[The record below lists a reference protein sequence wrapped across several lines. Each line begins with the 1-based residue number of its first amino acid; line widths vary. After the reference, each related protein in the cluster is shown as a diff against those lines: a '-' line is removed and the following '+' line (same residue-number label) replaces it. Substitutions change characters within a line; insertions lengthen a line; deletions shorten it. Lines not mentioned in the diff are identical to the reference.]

1 MSRNAFRAI
10 CLAALAVA
18 VVLLAPPARAGTTG
32 KLTGRVTNER
42 KEPLAGVNVRI
53 EGLRLGAATD
63 ESGNYFIIGI
73 PAGTHT
79 VRANLLGQS
88 PFVAENVRIMPDY
101 STTLD
106 ITMRTEAV
114 QLGEVRV
121 EAERP
126 LLQKD
131 ATGTT
136 RFLTSDDIQ
145 KLPTRGYRDAAAQQ
159 TGVVSYRPQ
168 FATEEAQNSP
178 TLIVRGG
185 RPNETAYYVDGFSQ
199 QDPLTGTSNTSISN
213 NSIEEVVVLTG
224 GFNPEYGRVMSGAV
238 NVITREGSKVYSGS
252 LEAVS
257 DVLGGSWLGSS
268 RTDYNVYDA
277 SLGGPV
283 IPGNED
289 LSFFVSGE
297 RRWQGD
303 RSPSWMAGGF
313 ERELGTMGLDDRRLP
328 ANGASGYTFQGK
340 LNWQPTDQMTVKV
353 GGLGSQE
360 DWRQFLDSYLFD
372 LSHAPRYLDRS
383 ESYFTS
389 FNHVLSKRT
398 FYNLAANYNLTQRKR
413 GDGVAFDN
421 LDPQYE
427 VVGSYSGDDGEGGT
441 TTAPLIASEDGTI
454 VSPGGYYRQVNP
466 RFDLTVPMFW
476 SDGHVWDDYLQ
487 RRSEY
492 MGAQGA
498 ITSQVDPHHQIKAG
512 GDFQYHTLRLYDHY
526 FPVQLGGD
534 TPNLVDYDGYGYN
547 QEVTY
552 KDVFVRDIT
561 DGDTTYSGL
570 TRVVDRVKLTNSN
583 DGRDGA
589 KHPKVW
595 SLYAQD
601 KYEREGVVVNGGLRY
616 DYLNVDTPALKS
628 DARPLDPDYTG
639 SSSLDAG
646 DLVDNKTYSRLSPRL
661 GVAFP
666 VTPVTLLR
674 INYGQFY
681 QQPNLQDLY
690 VSYRFLEHK
699 VQSGGYFVGFGNPNL
714 RPERTTAYEVGVAH
728 QLTDNVRLDV
738 TAYYKDVKDLVEIAT
753 IPSFPNQFSSYRNR
767 DFATLKGV
775 DIGFK
780 MRPINH
786 ISADLSYSLS
796 YAQGTGSVSNTQS
809 NIAWTASQP
818 PRMTSPL
825 DFDQRHKLALN
836 LDYRLAKGEGP
847 VIAGVH
853 PFEDFGVNVLY
864 NVASGTPYTPT
875 KVYNEVTLAAVS
887 TEPAGPLNSRYGPW
901 TNSVDV
907 KATRGFKVGGLDCE
921 AYVWVLNLFDT
932 RNAVTVYGSS
942 GDAATTGWLDTADGQ
957 TYLATAADAGYD
969 GRYLYDLAQN
979 NPNNYTN
986 PRLVRFGFRTNF

>member
-1 MSRNAFRAI
+1 MSRNAFRAV

-32 KLTGRVTNER
+32 KLVGRVTDDKNQ
-42 KEPLAGVNVRI
+42 PLAGANVRL
-53 EGLRLGAATD
+53 EGLRLGAASD

-73 PAGTHT
+73 PAGIYV
-79 VRANLLGQS
+79 VRVNMLGQG
-88 PFVAENVRIMPDY
+88 PYVAENVQVRPDFT
-101 STTLD
+101 TTLNV
-106 ITMRTEAV
+106 TMRTQAV
-114 QLGEVRV
+114 QMAEVRV

-136 RFLTSDDIQ
+136 RFLSSDDIQ

-159 TGVVSYRPQ
+159 TGVVNFRLNIDNES
-168 FATEEAQNSP
+168 QNSP

-224 GFNPEYGRVMSGAV
+224 GFSPEYGRIMSGAV
-238 NVITREGSKVYSGS
+238 NVITREGAKDYSGAI
-252 LEAVS
+252 EAVS
-257 DVLGGSWLGSS
+257 DVLGGSWLGSAK
-268 RTDYNVYDA
+268 TDYNVYDA
-277 SLGGPV
+277 SFGGPV
-283 IPGNED
+283 LPGNED

-303 RSPSWMAGGF
+303 RNPAWMPDGF
-313 ERELGTMGLDDRRLP
+313 KSELGTRGFDDERLP
-328 ANGASGYTFQGK
+328 ANTASGYTFQGK
-340 LNWQPTDQMTVKV
+340 LNWQPTDKITMKA

-360 DWRQFLDSYLFD
+360 DWRQFLNSYLFD
-372 LSHAPRYLDRS
+372 LDHAPRYLDRS
-383 ESYFTS
+383 QSYFTS
-389 FNHVLSKRT
+389 FNQILSKRT
-398 FYNLAANYNLTQRKR
+398 FYNLAVNYNLTQRKR
-413 GDGVAFDN
+413 GDGTAFDN
-421 LDPQYE
+421 LDPQYQ
-427 VVGSYSGDDGEGGT
+427 VVGTDGEGHDI
-441 TTAPLIASEDGTI
+441 LASEEGVLQT
-454 VSPGGYYRQVNP
+454 PGGYYRQVNP

-476 SDGHVWDDYLQ
+476 YDGHVWDDYLQ

-492 MGAQGA
+492 LGFQGA
-498 ITSQVDPHHQIKAG
+498 VTSQVNSYHQLKAG
-512 GDFQYHTLRLYDHY
+512 GDFQYHTLRLYNHF

-534 TPNLVDYDGYGYN
+534 TPNLVDYDGYGYSQN
-547 QEVTY
+547 VSY
-552 KDVFVRDIT
+552 KDVLVRDISEG
-561 DGDTTYSGL
+561 DAGLDTTYRVR
-570 TRVVDRVKLTNSN
+570 TVVDRISLTESN

-601 KYEREGVVVNGGLRY
+601 KFEREGVVINGGLRY
-616 DYLNVDTPALKS
+616 DHLNVDTPALKS
-628 DARPLDPDYTG
+628 DARPLDPDRTG
-639 SSSLDAG
+639 SSSLDAA
-646 DLVDNKTYSRLSPRL
+646 DLVENKTYSRLSPRI

-674 INYGQFY
+674 VNYGQFY

-728 QLTDNVRLDV
+728 QLSDNVRLDV

-767 DFATLKGV
+767 DFATIKGV
-775 DIGFK
+775 DVGFK
-780 MRPINH
+780 MRPVNH
-786 ISADLSYSLS
+786 ISADVSYSLS
-796 YAQGTGSVSNTQS
+796 YAQGTGSVSNTQG

-836 LDYRLAKGEGP
+836 VDYRLGKGEG
-847 VIAGVH
+847 IAIGGVH
-853 PFEDFGVNVLY
+853 PLEAFGINVLY

-887 TEPAGPLNSRYGPW
+887 TEPAGPINSRYGPW
-901 TNSVDV
+901 TSSLDL
-907 KATRGFKVGGLDCE
+907 KATRGFRVAGLDCE
-921 AYVWVLNLFDT
+921 AYLWLLNAFDT

-942 GDAATTGWLDTADGQ
+942 GSAASTNWLDTEDGQ
-957 TYLATAADAGYD
+957 TYLGTASGAGRD
-969 GRYLYDLAQN
+969 GQFLYDLAQN
-979 NPNNYTN
+979 NPNFYTN